1 MPVFRL
7 YYIIML
13 KVMRSHKFFTIF
25 ILGATV
31 VIVGLGLVFTG
42 VVGPQAQLSRIAIA
56 SVGGEIITQAEF
68 KRDYYNLEQS
78 VKENQDLEGIKNL
91 DLQKVAVNQL
101 IDKKILLIAAKKA
114 GIKVTKE
121 ELQKEIMYTPYFQK
135 DGVFDNIVY
144 EKVVKMLH
152 YGSTREYE
160 DELMDD
166 MMRVKVASVIG
177 ETAELTDSEMKII
190 DLIKGDKAGLIQ
202 NFLKPKREMLV
213 KAYIDGLKRG
223 MQISV
228 KKDIRSD

>member
-1 MPVFRL
+1 
-7 YYIIML
+7 ML

-42 VVGPQAQLSRIAIA
+42 VVGPQAQLSKIAVA
-56 SVGGEIITQAEF
+56 SVGDEIITQAEF
-68 KRDYYNLEQS
+68 KRDYYNLEQR
-78 VKENQDLEGIKNL
+78 VKENQDLAGVKDL
-91 DLQKVAVNQL
+91 DLQKEVINQL

-114 GIKVTKE
+114 GMKVTKE

-144 EKVVKMLH
+144 GKVLKMLH

-166 MMRVKVASVIG
+166 MMMVKVARVIG
-177 ETAELTDSEMKII
+177 ETAELTDSEIKII
-190 DLIKGDKAGLIQ
+190 DLIEGDKAGLIQ
-202 NFLKPKREMLV
+202 NFLKPKKELMIR
-213 KAYIDGLKRG
+213 AYIDGLKRG
-223 MQISV
+223 MKISV
-228 KKDIRSD
+228 KEDIISG